1 MNLRSAIVLFSI
13 VCITALTGWQLEQQF
28 DRGAF
33 YSAISSKELEKVDSQ
48 LDVLKAATVNN
59 REGFEGALLMKK
71 AGLIVGAK
79 KKLDM
84 FKSGHDKLE
93 SVLSKDTSNTELRFL
108 RLIIQENAPRILK
121 YRKEIEKDSENIR
134 KNYKN
139 LPPAVQ
145 QAIVNYSKNSKVL
158 KPAYF

>member
-1 MNLRSAIVLFSI
+1 MNFRLIIALLSI
-13 VCITALTGWQLEQQF
+13 VCITVLTGWQGDQHF
-28 DRGAF
+28 DRSAY
-33 YSAISSKELEKVDSQ
+33 YSAIASKELEKLNSQ
-48 LDVLKAATVNN
+48 LEVLKEASVKDK
-59 REGFEGALLMKK
+59 EGFEGALLMKK
-71 AGLIVGAK
+71 AGLISGPK

-121 YRKEIEKDSENIR
+121 YRKEIAKDSQNIR

-145 QAIVNYSKNSKVL
+145 QAIVNYSKTSKVL